1 MRNVHSIAGGLL
13 HAPPQA
19 SGSPA
24 PFLDLPVPTATYP
37 TFPSARFRAQLP
49 VTLKLGGMVTTEAKF
64 TAGAKLL
71 KNGQNRI
78 GC

>member
-1 MRNVHSIAGGLL
+1 MGNVHLIAGGLL

-24 PFLDLPVPTATYP
+24 PFPDLPVPTATYP
-37 TFPSARFRAQLP
+37 TFPSARVWAQSP
-49 VTLKLGGMVTTEAKF
+49 VALKLGGRVTTEAKF
-64 TAGAKLL
+64 TARAKLL
-71 KNGQNRI
+71 KNGQNST